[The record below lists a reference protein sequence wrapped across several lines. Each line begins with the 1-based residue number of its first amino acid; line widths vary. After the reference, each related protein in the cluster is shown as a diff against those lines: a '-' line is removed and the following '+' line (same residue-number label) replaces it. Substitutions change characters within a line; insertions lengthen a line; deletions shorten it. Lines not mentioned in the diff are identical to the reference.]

1 MIIVQLLLSF
11 MAGFLVY
18 RLLRTVLLVALNKP
32 DLIIGDRY
40 LLRWYVLPRNK
51 WFNVYLHNI
60 LQDDEDRALH
70 DHPWNSISFMLKGS
84 LREVYFNRRMIPA
97 HLMQNVNLYLSRNL
111 RPSFKPV
118 FRSARYAHR
127 LEVIKPTWTLFITG
141 RKVRDWGFHCPNDW
155 VPWQEFVDPSDTGKV
170 GRGCGE

>member
-1 MIIVQLLLSF
+1 MIIAQLLLSF
-11 MAGFLVY
+11 IAGFLIY
-18 RLLRTVLLVALNKP
+18 RLLRTVLLVAFDKP

-51 WFNVYLHNI
+51 WLNVYLHNI

-70 DHPWNSISFMLKGS
+70 DHPWNSVSFMLKGS
-84 LREVYFNRRMIPA
+84 LREVYFNRQTLAA
-97 HLMQNVNLYLSRNL
+97 HPMQNVNPYLSRNL

-118 FRSARYAHR
+118 FRSAWYAHR

-141 RKVRDWGFHCPNDW
+141 RRVRDWGFHCPDRW
-155 VPWQEFVDPSDTGKV
+155 VLWQEFVDPSDTGKV